1 MWTAFLKCFSH
12 SFSVR
17 NSILK
22 SYKMI
27 ELFIA
32 GIGMVL
38 AGLLFDRVQHYPVFQ
53 DIHELFILVPPLLGL
68 KGNLEMTLASR
79 LSTAVR
85 IFSFIYNFK

>member
-1 MWTAFLKCFSH
+1 
-12 SFSVR
+12 
-17 NSILK
+17 
-22 SYKMI
+22 MI

-85 IFSFIYNFK
+85 VFSFIYNFK